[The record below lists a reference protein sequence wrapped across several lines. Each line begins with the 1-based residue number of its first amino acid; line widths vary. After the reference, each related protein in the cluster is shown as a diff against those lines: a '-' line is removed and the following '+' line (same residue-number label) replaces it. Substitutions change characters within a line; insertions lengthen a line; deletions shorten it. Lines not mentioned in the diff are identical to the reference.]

1 MRYAAINYMGD
12 TPATSYQN
20 SKLICLNADVFFLY
34 PAQIRKFIA
43 LHEQGHIVLNTDS
56 EIEADNYAFKK
67 FNGSL
72 PSSHR
77 WSVLAMSRVLPF
89 SNKEQY
95 KRLLNMYKQAL
106 IADIYE
112 TGASISY
119 EMSEIN
125 MLLEEMDNMNEQE
138 YRARSTIDPVTG
150 EESPFQQHGEPV
162 GEFVAIA
169 REVWTKAILGDDLN
183 GYELTIL
190 NKYPIPDDFEAYPI
204 DEKQIIAD
212 DIEPGNE
219 LSDSSSIADILFSKQ
234 KIVEK
239 ATRMPSWIW
248 LIVIGFILLLIF
260 RK

>member
-43 LHEQGHIVLNTDS
+43 LHEKGHIVLNTDS

-95 KRLLNMYKQAL
+95 MRLLNMYKQAL
-106 IADIYE
+106 IADQYE

-125 MLLEEMDNMNEQE
+125 MLLEEMDNMNDQE
-138 YRARSTIDPVTG
+138 WRARSTIDPITG
-150 EESPFQQHGEPV
+150 EESPFQQHNEPV

-190 NKYPIPDDFEAYPI
+190 DKYPIPADFEAYPI
-204 DEKQIIAD
+204 DEKQIID
-212 DIEPGNE
+212 DNGSGNE
-219 LSDSSSIADILFSKQ
+219 LSDLLPSITDELFPKME
-234 KIVEK
+234 VEK
-239 ATRMPSWIW
+239 ATKMPSWIW
-248 LIVIGFILLLIF
+248 LIIIGFVLLLIF
-260 RK
+260 KR